1 MKNFLCLVS
10 DPMKF
15 GRGHLSRQIQIQREF
30 GELGFEYPIHF
41 KKVEMDPSLLNQN
54 TTLVLDLSNL
64 DEEPTPEFLQQF
76 DEVIGFDASGTYI
89 PDRNFV
95 VLAHPKRDYRASKYF
110 SAGLQN
116 LIVRSDLSALRSKQ
130 EQVGRDFFLISLGYS
145 ASTKAYQQA
154 LALTQDLPNLPKVLA
169 SGRELEIEPS
179 EYLEVIID
187 SPNFIHLLATAK
199 AVITNGGTT
208 YVESLLL
215 GKSVMS
221 IPQTRD
227 EQNFVE
233 AIYPFTKHDV
243 EQPGFRKLNSE
254 EASKAG
260 IGTDGAKRLCQIMIE
275 KL

>member
-1 MKNFLCLVS
+1 MKKFLCLVS
-10 DPMKF
+10 DPLKF

-41 KKVEMDPSLLNQN
+41 NKVEMDLSLLNQN

-89 PDRNFV
+89 PDWNFV

-110 SAGLQN
+110 SAGLHN
-116 LIVRSDLSALRSKQ
+116 MIVRSDLSALRSKK
-130 EQVGRDFFLISLGYS
+130 EQVERDFLLISLGYS
-145 ASTKAYQQA
+145 ASTNAYQQA
-154 LALTQDLPNLPKVLA
+154 LALTKDLLNIPKILA
-169 SGRELEIEPS
+169 SGSELEIEPS
-179 EYLEVIID
+179 EDLEVIVD
-187 SPNFIHLLATAK
+187 SPNFIHLLATSK

-221 IPQTRD
+221 IPQTKD
-227 EQNFVE
+227 EQNFVDT
-233 AIYPFTKHDV
+233 IYPLTKHDV
-243 EQPGFRKLNSE
+243 ELPGFRKLNSE

-260 IGTDGAKRLCQIMIE
+260 LGTDGAKRLCQIMIE
-275 KL
+275 QL